1 MRCRHFLAPSLTSL
15 PLLLLASASIASTPR
30 ADGMQPIERVVA
42 ERVKLA
48 QPDDDLLRLP
58 VVDDTRI
65 GLFDAASGLPI
76 DAVRQTRSV
85 RDLDVL
91 VKLKFVRF
99 ESRKPFKLGGV
110 AAAVANI
117 ASATISSNVDLRN
130 ATQIPFYYPPSPAD
144 NAPIDLGE
152 ARETGVQL
160 ARLLSAD
167 GCGAR
172 TIALLRR
179 IAAGPGQGKLTA
191 AAIDARYL
199 LKRFGSGAYHPTDG
213 CSAPEFDPDYVRT
226 IAAAS

>member
-1 MRCRHFLAPSLTSL
+1 MRRRHFLAPSLVCL
-15 PLLLLASASIASTPR
+15 PLLLVASAGTASTPP
-30 ADGMQPIERVVA
+30 AIGGPPIEHIVA

-48 QPDDDLLRLP
+48 FPEDQQARLA
-58 VVDDTRI
+58 VVDDARI
-65 GLFDAASGLPI
+65 GLFGATSGLPV
-76 DAVRQTRSV
+76 DALRQTRSV

-99 ESRKPFKLGGV
+99 IPRTPFKLGG
-110 AAAVANI
+110 AAAVVANI
-117 ASATISSNVDLRN
+117 AAATISSNLDLLN
-130 ATQIPFYYPPSPAD
+130 TSQQPFYYPPSLAD
-144 NAPIDLGE
+144 NAPIDVGE
-152 ARETGVQL
+152 DRETSAQL

-213 CSAPEFDPDYVRT
+213 CSAPEFEPDYVST
-226 IAAAS
+226 IATAS